1 MKPSDTEG
9 TFTRR
14 GLLKTGAGAAAAG
27 VAASAGAGAAS
38 AQSEPYG
45 GYLSDANLFR
55 GTTADRTGQDSVTVQ
70 VGAGD
75 GGLAF
80 SPPAIVVDPGTTV
93 TWEWTGNGGGH
104 NVIHDPEAAPD
115 FDEEAFNSGQTV
127 SEAGFTFEFTF
138 EEQQAGWH
146 PYFCSPH
153 QALGMLGVVAV
164 GIDNAQG
171 QVGEP
176 EEIELLSTA
185 SIFGGAAVGGG
196 VTLLGLAY
204 RGLYGD
210 GESSE

>member
-14 GLLKTGAGAAAAG
+14 GFLRTGAGAATAG

-38 AQSEPYG
+38 AQSGPYN
-45 GYLSDANLFR
+45 GYLSDANGFR

-70 VGAGD
+70 VGTGSQ
-75 GGLAF
+75 GLGF
-80 SPPAIVVDPGTTV
+80 TPPAIVVDPGTTV

-104 NVIHDPEAAPD
+104 NVIHDPEAAAD
-115 FDEEAFNSGQTV
+115 FSEEVFNSGQKV
-127 SEAGFTFEFTF
+127 SEAGYTYEFTF
-138 EEQQAGWH
+138 KEEHAGWH
-146 PYFCSPH
+146 PYYCSPH
-153 QALGMLGVVAV
+153 RALGMLGVVAV

-185 SIFGGAAVGGG
+185 AMFGGAAVGGG
-196 VTLLGLAY
+196 VALLGLAY

-210 GESSE
+210 GE